1 MQLINFLK
9 KNTKAFT
16 WLPKD
21 MSGINLDVAQHYL
34 NIFPKARLVKQ
45 KPHKFAL
52 DHQQMISKEVD
63 KMLEVGFI
71 MKV

>member
-16 WLPKD
+16 WLLKD
-21 MSGINLDVAQHYL
+21 MPGINLDVAQHCL

-45 KPHKFAL
+45 KPHKFAPER
-52 DHQQMISKEVD
+52 QQTINKEVD
-63 KMLEVGFI
+63 KMLEAWFI
-71 MKV
+71 IKV